1 MLSIRSNTARI
12 VWLEEL
18 AMKGLTIV
26 GVLLLVLGV
35 LAFIVPIPQREEHS
49 MKIGDAKIG
58 VQTEN
63 NQKLPPAVGV
73 VLVVAGVAV
82 LALGVRKS

>member
-1 MLSIRSNTARI
+1 
-12 VWLEEL
+12 
-18 AMKGLTIV
+18 MKGLTIV
-26 GVLLLVLGV
+26 GVLLLILGV
-35 LAFIVPIPQREEHS
+35 LSFIVPIPQREEHS

-63 NQKLPPAVGV
+63 SQKLPPAVGV

-82 LALGVRKS
+82 LALGSRKS

>member
-1 MLSIRSNTARI
+1 
-12 VWLEEL
+12 
-18 AMKGLTIV
+18 MKGITIV
-26 GVLLLVLGV
+26 GVLLLILGV
-35 LAFIVPIPQREEHS
+35 LSFVVPIPQREEHS

-63 NQKLPPAVGV
+63 HQKLPPAVGV

-82 LALGVRKS
+82 LALGSRKS

>member
-1 MLSIRSNTARI
+1 
-12 VWLEEL
+12 
-18 AMKGLTIV
+18 MKGLTIV
-26 GVLLLVLGV
+26 GVLLVVLGV

-58 VQTEN
+58 VQTEDS
-63 NQKLPPAVGV
+63 QKLPTPVGI

-82 LALGVRKS
+82 LAVGARKS

>member
-1 MLSIRSNTARI
+1 
-12 VWLEEL
+12 
-18 AMKGLTIV
+18 MKSLTIV
-26 GVLLLVLGV
+26 GLLLVVLGV

-58 VQTEN
+58 VQTET
-63 NQKLPPAVGV
+63 NQKLPTPVGV

-82 LALGVRKS
+82 LALGARKS

>member
-1 MLSIRSNTARI
+1 
-12 VWLEEL
+12 
-18 AMKGLTIV
+18 MKGLTIL

-35 LAFIVPIPQREEHS
+35 LSFVVPIPQREEHS
-49 MKIGDAKIG
+49 MKIGDARIG

-63 NQKLPPAVGV
+63 SQKLPTPVGV

-82 LALGVRKS
+82 LALGTRKA

>member
-1 MLSIRSNTARI
+1 MTRVGSIA
-12 VWLEEL
+12 
-18 AMKGLTIV
+18 IV

-63 NQKLPPAVGV
+63 SQKLPTPVGV
-73 VLVVAGVAV
+73 VLLVAGVAV
-82 LALGVRKS
+82 LALGSRKS

>member
-1 MLSIRSNTARI
+1 
-12 VWLEEL
+12 
-18 AMKGLTIV
+18 MKNLTIV

-35 LAFIVPIPQREEHS
+35 LSFIVPIPQREEHS

-58 VQTEN
+58 VQTQS

-82 LALGVRKS
+82 LALGARKT

>member
-1 MLSIRSNTARI
+1 
-12 VWLEEL
+12 
-18 AMKGLTIV
+18 MKGLALV

-35 LAFIVPIPQREEHS
+35 LSFIVPVPQREEHS

-58 VQTEN
+58 IQTEN
-63 NQKLPPAVGV
+63 KQKLPPAVGV

-82 LALGVRKS
+82 LALGARKS